1 MSDSDALAAAATG
14 MRVQAATLDVIAHN
28 LANSSS
34 AGFRSQRE
42 AFVSVASGLV
52 PDIGVSSAQGP
63 LRRTDVPT
71 DLALVGQGYFAI
83 ATPDGVRYT
92 RDGRLAVGPSGHLTD
107 SRGNAVLGALGPAR
121 FPSAARIDEHGR
133 IFAGS
138 HLVDRLRIV
147 AFDTPC
153 SEGQDGLL
161 VAPRGC
167 APQRASARVRSGY
180 LEDSGVDAV
189 AEMTALIAAERAYE
203 ANEKSAARTDESLR
217 RLVTDVPVVRS

>member
-14 MRVQAATLDVIAHN
+14 MRTQAATLDVIAHN

-34 AGFRSQRE
+34 AGFRPQRE
-42 AFVSVASGLV
+42 AFVSFGTELI

-71 DLALVGQGYFAI
+71 DLALVGHGYFAI
-83 ATPDGVRYT
+83 ATADGVRYT
-92 RDGRLAVGPSGHLTD
+92 RDGRLTIGPSGYLID
-107 SRGNAVLGALGPAR
+107 ARGNAVLGALGPAR

-133 IFAGS
+133 IFAGGQ
-138 HLVDRLRIV
+138 LVDRLRIV
-147 AFDTPC
+147 AFTKPC

-161 VAPRGC
+161 VAPHGC
-167 APQRASARVRSGY
+167 TPQRASARVQTGY

-203 ANEKSAARTDESLR
+203 ANEKSATRTDESLR